1 MNKTILILVM
11 AMVSMFVLSSCGWE
25 TYLEEETNQAV
36 ETANKTGLSSAV
48 VYQTQFAID
57 GLERVMKDADPTNLT
72 PTIEKIKYEW
82 VTITNIVSLAEWE
95 GTPDIAVK
103 FKEID
108 TRLKGL
114 TSKPDISPAD
124 FVTGVRDVI
133 ASLQD
138 LLKIVFI
145 L

>member
-1 MNKTILILVM
+1 MKKLYLIFALVILSTF
-11 AMVSMFVLSSCGWE
+11 ALSSCGWD

-57 GLERVMKDADPTNLT
+57 SLEKVMKDADPTNLT

-82 VTITNIVSLAEWE
+82 VTITNMVSLAEWE
-95 GTPDIAVK
+95 GTPDIAAK

-124 FVTGVRDVI
+124 FVTWVEDVI

-138 LLKIVFI
+138 LLK
-145 L
+145 